1 MCGLVAIMARGGTWP
16 REALERSTDALRHRG
31 PDGRGTWSCPGGRIG
46 LGHTRLSVIGL
57 GNGAQP
63 IASEDGRLHLAANG
77 EFYGFEALRRDLEK
91 REHVFSTDTDSEIA
105 IHLYEEQGRTCIDYL
120 RGEFAFVLWDENL
133 RTLWA
138 VRDRFGIKPLY
149 YAEEGGVLY
158 LASEVKALLEA
169 GVTAAWDEETVYQQM
184 FACFDP
190 SRTLFKNVRQ
200 VPPGH
205 GLVASEGAL
214 RIERYWDVEYPS
226 GVPET
231 DWDSMGCVDKI
242 RELLEESIHLR
253 MRSDVPVGCLLSGG
267 MDSSALLGMAAQHST
282 APKAFTISFDDA
294 DYDEAPVA
302 SRTARYFGADFE
314 VVPVTQADCA
324 DHFADAVWHAE
335 AIQANAHG
343 VARFVLSRAVRM
355 AGYKTVLAGEGA
367 DELFAGYAFC
377 RSALR
382 RRSGRSLMDLLRMG
396 KSLIGRH
403 NAAERAVAR
412 VSPWL
417 VRVSRILG
425 LSGEVMEA
433 LAGKLGILQRLQ
445 ATGFRE
451 RFADR
456 DPYRVFFDQF
466 DYHTQ
471 LSGREPVKKILYMWL
486 KSLFAGY
493 NLAAE
498 RVDMA
503 HGVEVRLPYLDHR
516 LFDFGS
522 RIPSSLLFRDGRV
535 KYPLREA
542 ARPFLT
548 IEVYEGNKKPFLAPP
563 ATYHAGNK
571 LYEMCQDTLR
581 GPGMRNLSFLD
592 TRRVADL
599 LDSLPG
605 MEDSERITLDPV
617 IMALTSL
624 CVLQVRY
631 GMCTRG

>member
-1 MCGLVAIMARGGTWP
+1 MCGLVAIMSRGGAWS
-16 REALERSTDALRHRG
+16 REALERSTDTLRHRG
-31 PDGRGTWSCPGGRIG
+31 PDGRGTWSDLAAGIG

-57 GNGAQP
+57 ENGAQP

-77 EFYGFEALRRDLEK
+77 EFYDFESLRTDLEK
-91 REHVFSTDTDSEIA
+91 RGHVFSTGTDSEIA
-105 IHLYEEQGRTCIDYL
+105 IHLYEEQGRSCIDHL
-120 RGEFAFVLWDENL
+120 RGEFAFVLWDANL

-190 SRTLFKNVRQ
+190 TRTLFKNVRQ

-205 GLVASEGAL
+205 GLVASEDAL

-226 GVPET
+226 GVPGT
-231 DWDSMGCVDKI
+231 DWDSTGCADRV
-242 RELLEESIHLR
+242 RELLEESVNLR

-267 MDSSALLGMAAQHST
+267 TDSSALLGMAARHST
-282 APKAFTISFDDA
+282 APKAFTIAFDDDA
-294 DYDEAPVA
+294 YDETTVA
-302 SRTARYFGADFE
+302 RRTARHLGAEFE
-314 VVPVTQADCA
+314 AVPVSPSDCA

-335 AIQANAHG
+335 TIQANAHG
-343 VARFVLSRAVRM
+343 VARFLLSRAVRR

-377 RSALR
+377 RSALTR
-382 RRSGRSLMDLLRMG
+382 PSGRSLMNLLRTG
-396 KSLIGRH
+396 RSLIGRH
-403 NAAERAVAR
+403 NAAESTVAR

-417 VRVSRILG
+417 VRVARILG
-425 LSGEVMEA
+425 LADEVMEA
-433 LAGKLGILQRLQ
+433 LAGKLHTLQRLQ
-445 ATGFRE
+445 TAGFAE
-451 RFADR
+451 RFAGR

-466 DYHTQ
+466 DYRTQ

-516 LFDFGS
+516 LFDYGS
-522 RIPSSLLFRDGRV
+522 GIPSSLLFRDGRD

-542 ARPFLT
+542 ARPYLT
-548 IEVYEGNKKPFLAPP
+548 AEVYEVPKKPFLAPP
-563 ATYHAGNK
+563 ATHRPGNR
-571 LYEMCQDTLR
+571 LYEMCRDTLR
-581 GPGMRNLSFLD
+581 GPGMRDLPFFD
-592 TRRVADL
+592 TRRVAEL
-599 LDSLPG
+599 LDRLPG
-605 MEDSERITLDPV
+605 MEDGERITLDPL
-617 IMALTSL
+617 ILALTSL
-624 CVLQVRY
+624 CVLQERY
-631 GMCTRG
+631 RL